1 MDSDGRGRGLAA
13 EARQA
18 ADAAAVLRRLS
29 DRLDALR
36 GVLLAGDVSAA
47 KRVAVADAVDGVAA
61 ALAFLVTQM
70 RSDQ

>member
-1 MDSDGRGRGLAA
+1 MDSDGRGRGVAV

-18 ADAAAVLRRLS
+18 ADAAVVLRRLS

-47 KRVAVADAVDGVAA
+47 KREAVADAVDGVAA
-61 ALAFLVTQM
+61 ALAFVATRM
-70 RSDQ
+70 RSD